1 VDELID
7 SVEQEIV
14 SLYAKYMRLDPTTI
28 DARASLESMSIDSI
42 IAVTII
48 SDLEKKFEI
57 SLSPIVFWQSEDLH
71 AVALHIVDLVD
82 RSNI

>member
-1 VDELID
+1 MDDLID

-14 SLYAKYMRLDPTTI
+14 SLYAKYMRLDPSKI
-28 DARASLESMSIDSI
+28 DTRVSLESMSIDSI

-48 SDLEKKFEI
+48 SDLEKKFGV

-71 AVALHIVDLVD
+71 AVALHVVELIDK
-82 RSNI
+82 